1 MFKLHL
7 TVDRYADIRK
17 QNNPTEFKSTLE
29 AAAQPVLFHYLRI
42 TTLIKII
49 QSEIRYTV
57 YAIPFCQLLDST
69 DNSDREYPILGQ
81 ICSQS
86 VNKLQQST
94 TWT

>member
-7 TVDRYADIRK
+7 TVDRYADILK
-17 QNNPTEFKSTLE
+17 QNKPTESKLTVE

-49 QSEIRYTV
+49 HSEIRYTV
-57 YAIPFCQLLDST
+57 YVIPFCQLLDST
-69 DNSDREYPILGQ
+69 DNSDREHPILGQ

-86 VNKLQQST
+86 VNKLQQSL